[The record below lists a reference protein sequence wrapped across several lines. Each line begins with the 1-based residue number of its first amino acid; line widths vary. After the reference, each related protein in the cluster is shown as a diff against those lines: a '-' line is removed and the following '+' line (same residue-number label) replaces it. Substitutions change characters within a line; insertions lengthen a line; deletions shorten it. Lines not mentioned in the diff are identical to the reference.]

1 MAKGNLFLGHARGKV
16 GDVVF
21 SRVNGRQ
28 ITRALA
34 TQVANPRTINQ
45 NTQRAIFSTIA
56 KAAAALEPIVNH
68 SFANVAYG
76 TASMQYFRKVN
87 LPILRTDYLAGAAV
101 NLTPKGGGFLPNHL
115 QVSQGSLPA
124 FGFDIQAGENPA
136 WFQNDARLPSAG
148 DDINVAQFRLVYPYL
163 QGGDQLTLIRIN
175 KISGNM
181 DDGDAFFTMSYDR
194 IVFAPNAF
202 DNDDVVVITADGELN
217 TEILDMTNT
226 TDTTM
231 LVKVASGSGSL
242 LGVPRENGHNPYG
255 VALIL
260 SRYVNNTWQRSTQ
273 FLEIC
278 ETLEV
283 SDNDANIAT
292 YGNIASD
299 VTSDEYLNQAL
310 ESDTAAGVSGPYM
323 QLVGVGTNA
332 YANRTISVGE
342 TASLGDAE
350 IEAGE
355 DLVLNFS
362 AFGTSDNPLV
372 ALDLTGTNVDG
383 NYEQRASVR
392 NNAAYLVFNVGGD
405 GNLAGSYTITAVYRN
420 GRAVANFTLSAGE

>member
-1 MAKGNLFLGHARGKV
+1 MFLGHARGKV

-34 TQVANPRTINQ
+34 TQVANPRTDGQ

-76 TASMQYFRKVN
+76 TASMQHFRKLN
-87 LPILRTDYLAGAAV
+87 LPILRAEYLAGAAV

-124 FGFDIQAGENPA
+124 FGFDIQAGQNPA
-136 WFQNDARLPSAG
+136 WFQNESRLPSAES
-148 DDINVAQFRLVYPYL
+148 DIDVASFKQVYPYL
-163 QGGDQLTLIRIN
+163 QGGDQLTLIRVN
-175 KISGNM
+175 KISGSL

-202 DNDDVVVITADGELN
+202 DSDNVIAVEDTGVLNDD
-217 TEILDMTNT
+217 ILDMTKT
-226 TDTTM
+226 TNATM
-231 LVKVASGSGSL
+231 LTKVASGSGSL
-242 LGVPRENGHNPYG
+242 LGVSRENGENPYA

-260 SRYVNNTWQRSTQ
+260 SRYVNNAWQRSTQ

-278 ETLEV
+278 ETSEV
-283 SDNDANIAT
+283 SNNDANIAT
-292 YGNIASD
+292 YGNTASD

-310 ESDTAAGVSGPYM
+310 ESNDVAGVSGPYM
-323 QLVGVGTNA
+323 QVVAVGPNAFNNQSIEVGQA
-332 YANRTISVGE
+332 VD
-342 TASLGDAE
+342 LGDTE
-350 IEAGE
+350 IETGNELAF
-355 DLVLNFS
+355 NFS
-362 AFGTSDNPLV
+362 AYGTADNPLV
-372 ALDLTGTNVDG
+372 ALDLEGTSADG
-383 NYEQRASVR
+383 DISMHGTVR
-392 NNAAYLVFNVGGD
+392 NNAATLPFNVGED
-405 GNLAGSYTITAVYRN
+405 GNLVGSYTVTAVYRN
-420 GRAVANFTLSAGE
+420 GRAVASFSLSTGE

>member
-1 MAKGNLFLGHARGKV
+1 MFLGHARGKV

-34 TQVANPRTINQ
+34 TQVANPRTIGQ

-76 TASMQYFRKVN
+76 TASMQHFRKLN
-87 LPILRTDYLAGAAV
+87 LPLLRADYLAGAAV

-124 FGFDIQAGENPA
+124 FGFDIQAGQNPA
-136 WFQNDARLPSAG
+136 WYQGDSRLPSAEA
-148 DDINVAQFRLVYPYL
+148 DIDVAAFKRVYPYL
-163 QGGDQLTLIRIN
+163 QGGDQLTILRID
-175 KISGNM
+175 KISGSLE
-181 DDGDAFFTMSYDR
+181 DGDAFFTMTYDR

-202 DNDDVVVITADGELN
+202 DNDDVIAIDSTGVFN
-217 TEILDMTNT
+217 TGILDMTKT
-226 TDTTM
+226 TDAEM
-231 LVKVASGSGSL
+231 LVKVSAGSGGYL
-242 LGVPRENGHNPYG
+242 LGVARENGENPYA

-260 SRYVNNTWQRSTQ
+260 SRYINNAWQRSTQ

-292 YGNIASD
+292 YGNTASD

-310 ESDTAAGVSGPYM
+310 ESDAVAGVSGPYM
-323 QLVGVGTNA
+323 QLNGVGTNA
-332 YANRTISVGE
+332 FTSRTISVGE
-342 TASLGDAE
+342 TVSLGDAE
-350 IEAGE
+350 IETGE
-355 DLVLNFS
+355 ELALNF
-362 AFGTSDNPLV
+362 AAYGTADNALV
-372 ALDLTGTNVDG
+372 ALDLEGNTTEGEMSIHGT
-383 NYEQRASVR
+383 VR
-392 NNAAYLVFNVGGD
+392 NNAATLPFNIGED
-405 GNLAGSYTITAVYRN
+405 GNLAGTYTITAVYRS
-420 GRAVANFTLSAGE
+420 GRAVANFSLSTGA

>member
-1 MAKGNLFLGHARGKV
+1 MFLGHARGKV

-34 TQVANPRTINQ
+34 TQVANPRTIGQ

-76 TASMQYFRKVN
+76 TASMQHFRKLN
-87 LPILRTDYLAGAAV
+87 LPILRADYLAGAAV

-136 WFQNDARLPSAG
+136 WFQGDLRLDSQEV
-148 DDINVAQFRLVYPYL
+148 DISVATFKQVYPYI
-163 QGGDQLTLIRIN
+163 QGGDQLTLLRIN
-175 KISGNM
+175 KISG
-181 DDGDAFFTMSYDR
+181 DLADGDAFFTMSYDR

-202 DNDDVVVITADGELN
+202 DIGDVVAIESTGELN
-217 TEILDMTNT
+217 TSILDMTKT
-226 TDTTM
+226 TNATM
-231 LVKVASGSGSL
+231 ITKVASGSGSL
-242 LGVPRENGHNPYG
+242 LGVSRDNGDNPYA

-260 SRYVNNTWQRSTQ
+260 SRYVNNAWQRSTQ

-278 ETLEV
+278 EVDEV
-283 SDNDANIAT
+283 SNNDANIDT
-292 YGNIASD
+292 YGNTASD

-310 ESDTAAGVSGPYM
+310 EGDANAGVNGAYM
-323 QLVGVGTNA
+323 QFINNNETGQVNPGATNELGTVYLASDLSFSFSAYGTTDKPLMTLELTATTTDGPMEMHKVASRNA
-332 YANRTISVGE
+332 
-342 TASLGDAE
+342 ASLVFSP
-350 IEAGE
+350 GE
-355 DLVLNFS
+355 
-362 AFGTSDNPLV
+362 
-372 ALDLTGTNVDG
+372 
-383 NYEQRASVR
+383 
-392 NNAAYLVFNVGGD
+392 D
-405 GNLAGSYTITAVYRN
+405 GNLAGTYKV
-420 GRAVANFTLSAGE
+420 VAIYKDGSQAKVSFTLSTGG

>member
-1 MAKGNLFLGHARGKV
+1 MFLGHARGKV

-34 TQVANPRTINQ
+34 TQVANPRTDGQ

-76 TASMQYFRKVN
+76 TASMQHFRKLN
-87 LPILRTDYLAGAAV
+87 LPILRADYLAGAAV

-136 WFQNDARLPSAG
+136 WFQNELRLNAQEADIEVSAFK
-148 DDINVAQFRLVYPYL
+148 QVYPYL
-163 QGGDQLTLIRIN
+163 QGGDQLTLLRIN
-175 KISGNM
+175 KISG
-181 DDGDAFFTMSYDR
+181 DLAVGDAFFTMSYDR

-202 DNDDVVVITADGELN
+202 DNEEVVVVTSGGRLN
-217 TEILDMTNT
+217 TSILDMTKT
-226 TDTTM
+226 TRADM
-231 LVKVASGSGSL
+231 LVKVESGSGSL
-242 LGVPRENGHNPYG
+242 LGVSRQNGENPYA

-260 SRYVNNTWQRSTQ
+260 SRYVNNAWQRSTQ

-278 ETLEV
+278 ETVEV
-283 SDNDANIAT
+283 SNNDANIAT
-292 YGNIASD
+292 YGNTASD

-310 ESDTAAGVSGPYM
+310 DSDDVAGINGPYM
-323 QLVGVGTNA
+323 QFVGIGANA
-332 YANRTISVGE
+332 FANTTIVAGK
-342 TASLGDAE
+342 TVALGDAE
-350 IEAGE
+350 IETGE
-355 DLVLNFS
+355 DLILDF
-362 AFGTSDNPLV
+362 AAYGTADNPLI
-372 ALDLTGTNVDG
+372 ALDLTGDNTDG
-383 NYEQRASVR
+383 SYDVHANVR
-392 NNAAYLVFNVGGD
+392 NNAASLTFNVGED

-420 GRAVANFTLSAGE
+420 GRAVANFTLSTGA

>member
-1 MAKGNLFLGHARGKV
+1 MFLGHARGKV

-34 TQVANPRTINQ
+34 TQVANPRTIGQ

-76 TASMQYFRKVN
+76 TASMQHFRKLN
-87 LPILRTDYLAGAAV
+87 LPILRADYLAGAVV

-136 WFQNDARLPSAG
+136 WFQNELRLSSQEG
-148 DDINVAQFRLVYPYL
+148 DIQVSSFKQVYPYL
-163 QGGDQLTLIRIN
+163 QGGDQLTLLRIN
-175 KISGNM
+175 KISGDM
-181 DDGDAFFTMSYDR
+181 AVGDAFFTMSYDR

-202 DNDDVVVITADGELN
+202 DNEEVVVVTSGGRLN
-217 TEILDMTNT
+217 TSILDMTKT
-226 TDTTM
+226 TRVDM
-231 LVKVASGSGSL
+231 LTKVASGSGSL
-242 LGVPRENGHNPYG
+242 LGVSRQNGENPYA

-260 SRYVNNTWQRSTQ
+260 SRYVNNAWQRSTQ

-278 ETLEV
+278 ETDEV
-283 SDNDANIAT
+283 SNNDANIAT
-292 YGNIASD
+292 YGNTASD

-310 ESDTAAGVSGPYM
+310 DSDDVAGINGPYM
-323 QLVGVGTNA
+323 QLVGIGTNA
-332 YANRTISVGE
+332 FSNETIAVGH
-342 TASLGDAE
+342 TSALGDAE
-350 IEAGE
+350 IETGE
-355 DLVLNFS
+355 ELILDF
-362 AFGTSDNPLV
+362 AAYGTAENPLV
-372 ALDLTGTNVDG
+372 ALDLEGNTTEGEMSMHGT
-383 NYEQRASVR
+383 VR
-392 NNAAYLVFNVGGD
+392 NNAASLRFNVGED
-405 GNLAGSYTITAVYRN
+405 GNLAGTYTVSAVFRS
-420 GRAVANFTLSAGE
+420 GRAVANFSLSTGA

>member
-1 MAKGNLFLGHARGKV
+1 MFLGHARGKV

-21 SRVNGRQ
+21 SRLNGRQ

-34 TQVANPRTINQ
+34 TQVANPRTIGQ

-76 TASMQYFRKVN
+76 TASMQHFRKLN
-87 LPILRTDYLAGAAV
+87 LPILRSDYLAGAAV

-124 FGFDIQAGENPA
+124 FGFDIQAGQNPA
-136 WFQNDARLPSAG
+136 WFQSDSRLSSSEV
-148 DDINVAQFRLVYPYL
+148 DINVAAFKQVYPYL
-163 QGGDQLTLIRIN
+163 LGGDQLTLLRIN
-175 KISGNM
+175 KVSGSLV
-181 DDGDAFFTMSYDR
+181 DGDAFCTMSYDR

-202 DNDDVVVITADGELN
+202 DNGDMIAVDSSGVLN
-217 TEILDMTNT
+217 TSLLDMTNT
-226 TDTTM
+226 TNAEM
-231 LVKVASGSGSL
+231 IVKVASGSGSL
-242 LGVPRENGHNPYG
+242 LGVARENGENPYA

-260 SRYVNNTWQRSTQ
+260 SRYVNNAWQRSTQ

-278 ETLEV
+278 ETVEV

-292 YGNIASD
+292 YGNTASD

-310 ESDTAAGVSGPYM
+310 ESDDVAGASGPYM

-332 YANRTISVGE
+332 FPDTTINVGQSV
-342 TASLGDAE
+342 TLGDAE
-350 IEAGE
+350 IATGE
-355 DLVLNFS
+355 DLVLSF
-362 AFGTSDNPLV
+362 AAYGTGDNPLI
-372 ALDLTGTNVDG
+372 ALDLTGSNTDG
-383 NYEQRASVR
+383 SYDVHASVR
-392 NNAAYLVFNVGGD
+392 NNAATLPFNVGED

-420 GRAVANFTLSAGE
+420 GRAVANFTLSTGA

>member
-1 MAKGNLFLGHARGKV
+1 MFLGHARGKV

-34 TQVANPRTINQ
+34 TQVANPRTIGQ

-76 TASMQYFRKVN
+76 TASMQHFRKLN
-87 LPILRTDYLAGAAV
+87 LPILRADYLAGAAV

-136 WFQNDARLPSAG
+136 WFQNELRLSSQEG
-148 DDINVAQFRLVYPYL
+148 DISVSGFKQVYPYI
-163 QGGDQLTLIRIN
+163 QGGDQLTLLRIN
-175 KISGNM
+175 KISGDM
-181 DDGDAFFTMSYDR
+181 AVGDAFFTMSYDR

-202 DNDDVVVITADGELN
+202 DNEEVVVVTSGGRLN
-217 TEILDMTNT
+217 TSILDMTKT
-226 TDTTM
+226 TRADM
-231 LVKVASGSGSL
+231 LTKVASGSGSL
-242 LGVPRENGHNPYG
+242 LGVSRQNGENPYA

-260 SRYVNNTWQRSTQ
+260 SRYVNNAWQRSTQ

-278 ETLEV
+278 ETDEV
-283 SDNDANIAT
+283 SNNDANIAT
-292 YGNIASD
+292 YGNTASD

-310 ESDTAAGVSGPYM
+310 DSDDVAGINGPYM
-323 QLVGVGTNA
+323 QFVGIGTNA
-332 YANRTISVGE
+332 FSNETIAVGH
-342 TASLGDAE
+342 TSAMGDAE
-350 IEAGE
+350 IETGE
-355 DLVLNFS
+355 ELILDFT
-362 AFGTSDNPLV
+362 AYGTADNPLV
-372 ALDLTGTNVDG
+372 ALDLEGNTSEGEMSMHGT
-383 NYEQRASVR
+383 VR
-392 NNAAYLVFNVGGD
+392 NNAASLRFNVGED
-405 GNLAGSYTITAVYRN
+405 GNLAGTYTVIAVYRS
-420 GRAVANFTLSAGE
+420 GRAVANFSLSTGA